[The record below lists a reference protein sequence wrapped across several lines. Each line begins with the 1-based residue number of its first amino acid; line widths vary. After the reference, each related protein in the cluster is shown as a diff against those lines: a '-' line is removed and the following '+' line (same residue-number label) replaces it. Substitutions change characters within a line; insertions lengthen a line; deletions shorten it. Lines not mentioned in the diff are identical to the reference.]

1 MLYYVIVRRRSEQCY
16 ITEDSGQAHVYDEV
30 GPGILSNAEQ
40 ILEMKKSNT
49 KHYSPETHGP
59 VYEDVVPKMSTNGQQ
74 LLKTTEN
81 IAYGPKRV
89 AIIDNPAYKSA
100 EHYIQTNFM

>member
-16 ITEDSGQAHVYDEV
+16 IAEDSGQAHVYDEI

-40 ILEMKKSNT
+40 VLEMKKSST

-59 VYEDVVPKMSTNGQQ
+59 VYEDVVPTNAQQ
-74 LLKTTEN
+74 PLKTMEN

-100 EHYIQTNFM
+100 EHYIQTKFM